1 MPQQPRDR
9 LGRYFLGVALAATL
23 SGQTIP
29 SPTEARAIAERAYT
43 FAYPL
48 VLMEYT
54 RRNTVESNRFANL
67 PAFPDATFHAV
78 IRPNADTLY
87 SSAWLDLSKE
97 PLILHVPDTHDRYYL
112 MQFMDA
118 WTETFSIPGKRTT
131 GTAEGWFAIVG
142 PDWKEGRRGSLPE
155 RAQRIDS
162 PTNMVWLL
170 GRTQT
175 NGVSDYAAVHAIQR
189 GYILMPLSLYPDGPR
204 TAAPVTQRRPV
215 PASVTPPTQVE
226 RLTPTE
232 FFNTFAELLV
242 KNPPHKG
249 DEPLMAE
256 LARIGIEPGK
266 PFRLE
271 SLGPEGAKAVEEGAQ
286 RAAKQLAGAEGAV
299 GRAGKT
305 GWSGGGGKV
314 GRYGTAYMARAIV
327 ARIGLGANPPEDAV
341 YMHCAQDAEQHP
353 LEGANRYRIHFEKG
367 QTPPVRA
374 FWSVT
379 MYSEDGYFIPNPIN
393 RFAIGD
399 RDPLKFNADGSL
411 DLYIQHEAPGGAKDS
426 NWLPSPAAKFNL
438 SLRMYW
444 PKDEVLGGKWI
455 PPAVTK

>member
-1 MPQQPRDR
+1 M
-9 LGRYFLGVALAATL
+9 F
-23 SGQTIP
+23 
-29 SPTEARAIAERAYT
+29 
-43 FAYPL
+43 
-48 VLMEYT
+48 
-54 RRNTVESNRFANL
+54 
-67 PAFPDATFHAV
+67 
-78 IRPNADTLY
+78 
-87 SSAWLDLSKE
+87 
-97 PLILHVPDTHDRYYL
+97 DTHDRYYL

-142 PDWKEGRRGSLPE
+142 PNWKEGRRGSLPE
-155 RAQRIDS
+155 RAQRMDS

-204 TAAPVTQRRPV
+204 KAAPVTQRRPV

-226 RLTPTE
+226 RLTPRSSSTPLPSSWSRILRIK
-232 FFNTFAELLV
+232 AMSL
-242 KNPPHKG
+242 
-249 DEPLMAE
+249 LMAE

-266 PFRLE
+266 PFRPE
-271 SLGPEGAKAVEEGAQ
+271 SLGPEGARLWR
-286 RAAKQLAGAEGAV
+286 RAHRGRRNNWPGLRAPV
-299 GRAGKT
+299 GRPGKT
-305 GWSGGGGKV
+305 GWAGGGGKV
-314 GRYGTAYMARAIV
+314 GVTGPRIWHARSSRGSV
-327 ARIGLGANPPEDAV
+327 SARILRKTRL

-374 FWSVT
+374 FWSSLCTAKMAILFRTRSIVFRDLRPG
-379 MYSEDGYFIPNPIN
+379 SAEVQRRRLAGPIYPA
-393 RFAIGD
+393 RA
-399 RDPLKFNADGSL
+399 S
-411 DLYIQHEAPGGAKDS
+411 GGAKDS